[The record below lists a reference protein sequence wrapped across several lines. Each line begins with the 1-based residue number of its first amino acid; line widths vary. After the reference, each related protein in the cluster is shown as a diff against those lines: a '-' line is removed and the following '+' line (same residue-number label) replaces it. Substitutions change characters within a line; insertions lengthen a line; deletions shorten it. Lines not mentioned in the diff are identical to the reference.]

1 MVVLDAAAAS
11 ALFPGR
17 PAIGQQFQLRSVKDP
32 LREVVGVV
40 STVRHWGA
48 QSSASLMRP
57 KVYLLFGQDT
67 PKPMTLIFRT
77 RPGFAVPA
85 EQLRI
90 AAQNVGPR
98 VLIEPVLP
106 GADWLGQNTLRT
118 RRRTTLFGLLGG
130 LGVTLALVG
139 IFSMTAY
146 AVASRTREIGV
157 RMALGA
163 RAAQVVRTMLQDAA
177 APVILGTVIGLAAAA
192 GATRV
197 IASFLFNTAPA
208 DPLTFVVAAMALIA
222 AGSVAAWLPARYA
235 ARVDPI
241 RALRAE

>member
-1 MVVLDAAAAS
+1 M
-11 ALFPGR
+11 
-17 PAIGQQFQLRSVKDP
+17 
-32 LREVVGVV
+32 REVVGVI

-48 QSSASLMRP
+48 QSPVSLMRP

-67 PKPMTLIFRT
+67 PKPMALVFRT
-77 RPGFAVPA
+77 RPGFALSA
-85 EQLRI
+85 EQLR
-90 AAQNVGPR
+90 AAAGNVGPR
-98 VLIEPVLP
+98 VLVEPVRT
-106 GADWLGQNTLRT
+106 GSEWLAENTLRT
-118 RRRTTLFGLLGG
+118 RRRTLLFGLLGV

-163 RAAQVVRTMLQDAA
+163 RSTQVVRAVLHDAA
-177 APVILGTVIGLAAAA
+177 SPVIVGTILGLVAAA
-192 GATRV
+192 GLTRV

-208 DPLTFVVAAMALIA
+208 DPVAFSLATVALIA
-222 AGSVAAWLPARYA
+222 AGSIAAWLPARHA